1 MDLKKIIRVFNEKNN
16 GRIYPEDIFIKAYND
31 LVTEL
36 RSKTRKDKIKKIY
49 GN

>member
-16 GRIYPEDIFIKAYND
+16 GRIYHKSLYNKVFFD
-31 LVTEL
+31 LEIRL